1 MLFPVSVVS
10 VQPTGCKANKHLWHK
25 RNKNRECQS
34 RNGNTEKKKS
44 VAARKQKNEDSAEG
58 KKQPMK
64 TAADVIKRI
73 EWDELMPRESFV
85 IGYLDRFEGLVEDN
99 FTKFSNWGN
108 LVDAEYEALA
118 IPQHRIE
125 YFKYKGTKVWD
136 KKSELDLVFGSS
148 GDSGGKTI
156 EEIMNEVDDK

>member
-1 MLFPVSVVS
+1 MEGEKKSEICQFYKMGKCRFG
-10 VQPTGCKANKHLWHK
+10 T
-25 RNKNRECQS
+25 ECFNLHQ
-34 RNGNTEKKKS
+34 GPQTITEKKKCV
-44 VAARKQKNEDSAEG
+44 VAKNQKNEDSAEC

-125 YFKYKGTKVWD
+125 YFKYRGTKVWD
-136 KKSELDLVFGSS
+136 KKSKLDLVFGSS
-148 GDSGGKTI
+148 GDNGGKTI
-156 EEIMNEVDDK
+156 EEIMNEVDDRYV